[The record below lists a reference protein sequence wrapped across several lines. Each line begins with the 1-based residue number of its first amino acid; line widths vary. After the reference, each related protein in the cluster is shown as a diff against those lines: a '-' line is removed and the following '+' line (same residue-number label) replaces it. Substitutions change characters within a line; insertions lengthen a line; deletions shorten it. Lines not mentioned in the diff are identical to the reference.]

1 MLISFLSYAVGSI
14 TSSIIIESVSAGV
27 GLGITIYT
35 ASKGVRSSSSRRK
48 K

>member
-27 GLGITIYT
+27 GVGITIYT
-35 ASKGVRSSSSRRK
+35 TSKGLRSSSRTRK

>member
-35 ASKGVRSSSSRRK
+35 ASKGMKQRTTRRK
-48 K
+48 